1 MKSLADEIN
10 KRPLPKIPL
19 SNISEPCFLIPTGDN
34 SQLRHN
40 YQIYSEELLRKR
52 KEKELNRKNNLSK
65 EDSKEKL
72 ASFTRKRVSLSKIK
86 QEKPSDV
93 TIPTVDKQHLVKSGM
108 PSKKTS
114 DNYDD
119 NADEE
124 DEKSEDNQDHDFPMH
139 ELTLPEDNYDF

>member
-19 SNISEPCFLIPTGDN
+19 SSTSEPCFLIPTGDN
-34 SQLRHN
+34 SQLKHN

-52 KEKELNRKNNLSK
+52 KEKELNRKNNLNKENSK
-65 EDSKEKL
+65 DNL

-86 QEKPSDV
+86 QEKPLDI
-93 TIPTVDKQHLVKSGM
+93 TLPDDKQHSVKTGN

-119 NADEE
+119 NAEEE
-124 DEKSEDNQDHDFPMH
+124 DERSEDNQDQDFPMH
-139 ELTLPEDNYDF
+139 ELTLQEDNYDF